1 VLAYEE
7 KDEREITAEPMMRRQ
22 VTNDTTVERNPLDLP
37 DLPLLEG
44 ENQDLRQE
52 ARDVIGEWWLKTP
65 NVRLGGRTPDDVIS
79 AHRGAWV
86 RDIVRSIKHIGIS

>member
-1 VLAYEE
+1 MTQQIPNASILE
-7 KDEREITAEPMMRRQ
+7 Q
-22 VTNDTTVERNPLDLP
+22 NPLASP

-44 ENQDLRQE
+44 ENEDLRQE

-79 AHRGAWV
+79 AHRGALV
-86 RDIVRSIKHIGIS
+86 RDIIRSIKHIGVS